1 MPFERSATK
10 LLLTETLLNWHLL
23 IFDVRSHQLQSE
35 SQWDSPTDLMSILKI
50 TNRRIQS
57 IILSMIGLSLLLCN
71 TWLPLPV
78 VIEKDISTPFPCQ
91 AKGCGCRNADQC
103 WENCCCH
110 TDREKLAWAAKHG
123 VEPPSWFMERM
134 QDSDLDN
141 CDSKSKSATGG
152 CCCCKKK
159 STHPPNEPKKTR
171 KQLLIVK
178 QQMNCSGIG
187 KIDNFQRWEIQLY
200 PGEPILAPV
209 PQNITSLCAKH
220 DMRLSVVTATMDPRP
235 D

>member
-1 MPFERSATK
+1 
-10 LLLTETLLNWHLL
+10 
-23 IFDVRSHQLQSE
+23 
-35 SQWDSPTDLMSILKI
+35 MSIFKI
-50 TNRRIQS
+50 TNQRIQS

-134 QDSDLDN
+134 QSSDLDN
-141 CDSKSKSATGG
+141 CDSKSKSVTGG
-152 CCCCKKK
+152 CCCCCKKK
-159 STHPPNEPKKTR
+159 STHPPITSKKTR

-178 QQMNCSGIG
+178 QQMNCSGIS
-187 KIDNFQRWEIQLY
+187 KTDNFQRWEIQLY
-200 PGEPILAPV
+200 PGEPILALV
-209 PQNITSLCAKH
+209 PPNIASLCAKH